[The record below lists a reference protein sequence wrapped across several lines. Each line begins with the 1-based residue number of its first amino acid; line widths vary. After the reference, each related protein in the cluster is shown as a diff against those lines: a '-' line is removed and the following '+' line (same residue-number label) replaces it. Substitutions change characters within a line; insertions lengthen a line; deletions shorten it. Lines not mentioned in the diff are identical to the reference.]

1 MAVDAFLLN
10 FSPKT
15 SSLQIFTHPFEH
27 GFRHNLRYM
36 VQKVLRGPNPAVSI
50 VTSIL
55 SLVILFLM
63 ISGAA

>member
-1 MAVDAFLLN
+1 MAVDAFLFEL
-10 FSPKT
+10 FT
-15 SSLQIFTHPFEH
+15 QDVIFTHPFEH